1 MLHYIPGDFDNNN
14 NNNNCYFSLFL
25 TLYDLPC
32 IYIQVL
38 FCMTEFPLYY
48 VVCRKRYTNKFKFKI
63 QKFKFK

>member
-1 MLHYIPGDFDNNN
+1 MLHYIPDDSDNNN

-32 IYIQVL
+32 ICIQVL

-48 VVCRKRYTNKFKFKI
+48 VVCRKKI
-63 QKFKFK
+63 YE